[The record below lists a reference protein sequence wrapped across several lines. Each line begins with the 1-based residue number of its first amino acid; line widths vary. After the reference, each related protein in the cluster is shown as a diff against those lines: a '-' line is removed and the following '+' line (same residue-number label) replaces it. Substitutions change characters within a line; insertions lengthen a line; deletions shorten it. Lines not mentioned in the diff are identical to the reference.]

1 MKKFF
6 SDFKKFIT
14 KGNIVDLAI
23 AVVIGGAFGKIVTSM
38 VNDIIMPLI
47 GLASGGV
54 NVAELKWVV
63 SEAVYNGATLV
74 SAEVAVRYGAFLQ
87 AVIDFLIIAFFIF
100 IALRI
105 LVAAKNR
112 FDEVKDSVKELSK
125 KQIKK
130 LKKSGLTDEQISNLS
145 NEQQAPEKVEVV
157 KQQTTEDLLKE
168 IRDLLK
174 AKTEHSGKD
183 K

>member
-63 SEAVYNGATLV
+63 SEAVYNGPALV
-74 SAEVAVRYGAFLQ
+74 AAEVAVKYGAFLQ
-87 AVIDFLIIAFFIF
+87 SVIDFLIIAFFIF
-100 IALRI
+100 IALRV
-105 LVAAKNR
+105 LVAAKSR
-112 FDEVKDSVKELSK
+112 FDEVRDNVKSLTK

-130 LKKSGLTDEQISNLS
+130 LKKRGLTDEQIADLS
-145 NEQQAPEKVEVV
+145 TQQQEPEKVEVV
-157 KQQTTEDLLKE
+157 KQQTTEDLLTE

-174 AKTEHSGKD
+174 DKTGPSQKD